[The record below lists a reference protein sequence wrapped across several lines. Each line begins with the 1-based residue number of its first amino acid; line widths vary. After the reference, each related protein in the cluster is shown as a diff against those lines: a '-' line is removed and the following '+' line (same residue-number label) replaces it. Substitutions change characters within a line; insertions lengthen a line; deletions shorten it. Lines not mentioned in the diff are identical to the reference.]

1 VLPFAVLKL
10 GNARL
15 TASDGIV
22 PLIAANRSRAPLP
35 RDIRVGAEKRSLLQ
49 AGQTKLRHG
58 TALVTQLRAI
68 IYMLTFDPVITLV
81 STICF

>member
-1 VLPFAVLKL
+1 MLPFAVLKL

-22 PLIAANRSRAPLP
+22 PLIAANRSRALP
-35 RDIRVGAEKRSLLQ
+35 RDIRVGAEKRSLLH